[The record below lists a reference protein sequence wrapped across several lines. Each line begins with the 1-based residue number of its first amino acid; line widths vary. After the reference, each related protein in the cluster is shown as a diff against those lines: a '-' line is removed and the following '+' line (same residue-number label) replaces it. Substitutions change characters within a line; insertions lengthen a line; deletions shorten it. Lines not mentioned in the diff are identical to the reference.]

1 MRVLIIFLFLVN
13 SIFAQIQNEQI
24 KTSLNKN
31 SLSFNIGTAI
41 LANGLGLKYER
52 IIARKQLYYSIS
64 ANVNFFRFS
73 FFGAENHTVLSVS
86 NGFITGIDERNHFD
100 ANVGLGWGYVNVES
114 YGGIYG
120 SGGSPASQYNQFL
133 PVASCGYRYQVP
145 NDGFIFRTGVGYP
158 ELLYIS
164 FGVSF

>member
-13 SIFAQIQNEQI
+13 SIFAQTQNEQI

-31 SLSFNIGTAI
+31 SLSFNVGTAI

-86 NGFITGIDERNHFD
+86 NGFITGIDERNHFY
-100 ANVGLGWGYVNVES
+100 ANIGLGWDYVNVES

-133 PVASCGYRYQVP
+133 PVASFGYRYQVP

>member
-13 SIFAQIQNEQI
+13 SIFAQTQNEQI

-52 IIARKQLYYSIS
+52 IIARKKLYYSIS

-100 ANVGLGWGYVNVES
+100 ANVGLGWDYVNVES

-133 PVASCGYRYQVP
+133 PVASFGYRYQVP

>member
-13 SIFAQIQNEQI
+13 SIFAQTQNEQI

-100 ANVGLGWGYVNVES
+100 ANVGLGWDYVNVES

-133 PVASCGYRYQVP
+133 PVASFGYRYQVP